1 MKLLAFVIVPL
12 TLSSSRLHPVVVT
25 QSKRDDA
32 LQCGHCFCPS
42 MRNCSGTCRQVLRV
56 PIITTLLF
64 AMSKS
69 AAIDRCFSP
78 RS

>member
-32 LQCGHCFCPS
+32 LQCGCPDA
-42 MRNCSGTCRQVLRV
+42 CRSTMGDPLPWQ
-56 PIITTLLF
+56 TGY
-64 AMSKS
+64 
-69 AAIDRCFSP
+69 C
-78 RS
+78 